1 MTPYWLSLKVLLV
14 VMHSRVNSWLLLEK
28 LEPRRKG
35 REMALW
41 GGRFSEEPAV
51 VVFALSR
58 SVHFDWRLAPYDLRS
73 SLAHLAVLES
83 SGLLTPEVSGKIRT
97 ALRELT
103 EEVRTGVFTYNDSDE
118 DVHSALE
125 RGLTE
130 KLGEIG
136 GSLRAGRS
144 RNDQV
149 ATDLRLYAIDAM
161 LETAEMII
169 HLQQALVEKA
179 HEYAD
184 AAAVGFTHMQQAQP
198 VLFGHELAKHVHAF
212 NRDLDRI
219 DDWLV
224 RTSVSPLGSGAL
236 AGSSLP
242 LSPEATATALGFKKS
257 AGNSIDGVSDRDFV
271 AEALFITSMVGVH
284 LSRIGEEWC
293 IWATTEF
300 GWAKVSDSYSTG
312 SSIMPQ
318 KKNPDMAELARGKA
332 GRLVGNLTGV
342 LTMLKGL
349 PFAYNRDLQ
358 EDKEPLFDSFDTLA
372 LVLPAVAG
380 MVATTEFDRAK
391 MAAAAPTGYSLA
403 TEIADFL
410 VRAHIPFAT
419 AHEAAGKCVALA
431 EKNEIALH
439 EISDEQFV
447 AIHPSLTPEIRDVLT
462 VQGAL
467 NSRTTYGGTA
477 PTALGRQLAILKSE
491 VSAFEANFSAKS
503 KAFSG
508 MMSA

>member
-1 MTPYWLSLKVLLV
+1 MS
-14 VMHSRVNSWLLLEK
+14 
-28 LEPRRKG
+28 
-35 REMALW
+35 LW
-41 GGRFSEEPAV
+41 GGRFSEEPADA
-51 VVFALSR
+51 VFALSR
-58 SVHFDWRLAPYDLRS
+58 SVHFDWRLAPYDLRA

-83 SGLLTPEVSGKIRT
+83 SGLLTSEVSAKIRS
-97 ALRELT
+97 ALLELI
-103 EEVRTGVFTYNDSDE
+103 EEVASGAFTYNDTDE

-161 LETAEMII
+161 LGIAQMTIA
-169 HLQQALVEKA
+169 LQQALLSKA
-179 HEYAD
+179 DEYAD
-184 AAAVGFTHMQQAQP
+184 APAVGFTHMQHAQP
-198 VLFGHELAKHVHAF
+198 VLFGHEIAKHAHAF

-219 DDWLV
+219 DDWFI

-242 LSPEATATALGFKKS
+242 LSPEATAAALGFKKS
-257 AGNSIDGVSDRDFV
+257 AGNSIDAVSDRDFV
-271 AEALFITSMVGVH
+271 AEALFVTSMIGVH

-300 GWAKVSDSYSTG
+300 GWAQVSDAYSTG

-372 LVLPAVAG
+372 LVLPAVTG
-380 MVATTEFDRAK
+380 MVSTTQFDRAK
-391 MAAAAPTGYSLA
+391 MAASAPTGYSLA

-410 VRAHIPFAT
+410 VRAHVPFAS

-431 EKNEIALH
+431 ENKKIELH
-439 EISDEQFV
+439 EVSD
-447 AIHPSLTPEIRDVLT
+447 ADLSSIHPALTPDVRGVLT
-462 VQGAL
+462 VEGAL
-467 NSRTTYGGTA
+467 ASRTTYGGTA
-477 PTALGRQLAILKSE
+477 PAALARQLTILKSE

-503 KAFSG
+503 NAFSG